1 MTIGILSNHHG
12 YPWDTYRIDNIFM
25 LNQFV
30 FFDDHICID
39 FDGHQKGDRTTI
51 PKEWGWRRIYSQLD
65 QASRGACE
73 EAFQAPLFDE
83 FVCALDVEFASQV
96 RSTR

>member
-1 MTIGILSNHHG
+1 MYFLMTMFALILMAIKK
-12 YPWDTYRIDNIFM
+12 Y
-25 LNQFV
+25 
-30 FFDDHICID
+30 
-39 FDGHQKGDRTTI
+39 QKGDRTTI
-51 PKEWGWRRIYSQLD
+51 PKEWGRRRIYSQLD